1 MDATYLPYA
10 LLAMG
15 AYALVSP
22 LMRVATT
29 GPNAVPSDVAVVISN
44 SLLICMAVGVLAYT
58 GQGFVGH
65 LTSPKIV
72 HVLAAGVFLGIGI
85 LALYRSLALG
95 PVSVVTPIFAMF
107 LVFSSVIGFVFLG
120 VVHRSEGGGD
130 RFRRGVGVPR
140 LGRLR
145 SGACGLVPEVDLA
158 VVAAFQVPDP
168 ETPAA

>member
-1 MDATYLPYA
+1 MDVTYLPYA

-44 SLLICMAVGVLAYT
+44 VLLVGMALGVLAYT
-58 GQGFVGH
+58 GQGFTAH
-65 LTSPKIV
+65 LGSPKIAY
-72 HVLAAGVFLGIGI
+72 VLAAGVFLGIGI

-107 LVFSSVIGFVFLG
+107 LVFSSVIGFLFLG
-120 VVHRSEGGGD
+120 ESFTARKA
-130 RFRRGVGVPR
+130 
-140 LGRLR
+140 LGIALAAASVYLV
-145 SGACGLVPEVDLA
+145 SGA
-158 VVAAFQVPDP
+158 
-168 ETPAA
+168 

>member
-29 GPNAVPSDVAVVISN
+29 GPDAVPSDVAVVVSN
-44 SLLICMAVGVLAYT
+44 TLLVGMALGVLWYT
-58 GQGFVGH
+58 DQGFTAH
-65 LTSPKIV
+65 LSSPKLL
-72 HVLAAGVFLGIGI
+72 HVLAAGLFLGIGI

-107 LVFSSVIGFVFLG
+107 LVFSSVIGFLLLGEEFTVRKALGIVFAALA
-120 VVHRSEGGGD
+120 VYLV
-130 RFRRGVGVPR
+130 
-140 LGRLR
+140 
-145 SGACGLVPEVDLA
+145 SGA
-158 VVAAFQVPDP
+158 
-168 ETPAA
+168 

>member
-1 MDATYLPYA
+1 METTYLPYA

-44 SLLICMAVGVLAYT
+44 TLLVVMSIGVILYT
-58 GQGFVGH
+58 GQGFTTH
-65 LTSPKIV
+65 LGSPKMV

-85 LALYRSLALG
+85 LALYRALALG

-107 LVFSSVIGFVFLG
+107 LVFSSVIGFLVLGEEFTLRKALGIVFAALA
-120 VVHRSEGGGD
+120 VYLV
-130 RFRRGVGVPR
+130 
-140 LGRLR
+140 
-145 SGACGLVPEVDLA
+145 SGA
-158 VVAAFQVPDP
+158 
-168 ETPAA
+168 

>member
-44 SLLICMAVGVLAYT
+44 TLLIAMALGVVAYT
-58 GQGFVGH
+58 GESFTAH
-65 LTSPKIV
+65 LGSPKLL

-107 LVFSSVIGFVFLG
+107 LVFSSVIGFLFLG
-120 VVHRSEGGGD
+120 ESFTLRKA
-130 RFRRGVGVPR
+130 
-140 LGRLR
+140 LGIVFAALAVYLV
-145 SGACGLVPEVDLA
+145 SGA
-158 VVAAFQVPDP
+158 
-168 ETPAA
+168 